1 MKKLKLTQ
9 AEIDKL
15 VVVDR
20 VAVKPTGVGVG
31 LNDVDFRVVVEG
43 GLIWQYLMWKSM
55 IQRCFS
61 EKEKQRHPTYKD
73 VTCCDE
79 WLSFANFVEW
89 CNKEVGYKGKPVG
102 LELDKDILAIGNK
115 VYSKDTCC
123 FVPPQINMLF
133 CTAGAKRGKFPIGVI
148 EVKGRFVARL
158 KMYGRK
164 VNVGSYDTPERAFQ
178 AYKIAKESHV
188 KSMALQY
195 KDVLR
200 PDVFDALMVWQ
211 VDIFS

>member
-1 MKKLKLTQ
+1 MKKLKLSQ

-15 VVVDR
+15 VVVERR
-20 VAVKPTGVGVG
+20 VVKATVEGVG
-31 LNDVDFRVVVEG
+31 LLDVDFVTRISGSRV
-43 GLIWQYLMWKSM
+43 WQLELWRGMLK
-55 IQRCFS
+55 RCFS
-61 EKEKQRHPTYKD
+61 KHTHIKNPTYVD
-73 VTCCDE
+73 VTVCDE
-79 WLSFANFVEW
+79 WLSFGNFLEW
-89 CNKEVGYKGKPVG
+89 LNKEVGYKGKPIG
-102 LELDKDILAIGNK
+102 FELDKDILAIGNK
-115 VYSKDTCC
+115 VYSEDTCC
-123 FVPPQINMLF
+123 FVPPQINSLF
-133 CTAGAKRGKFPIGVI
+133 CATGAKRGKCPIGVI

-158 KMYGRK
+158 KMYGCK

-200 PDVFDALMVWQ
+200 PDVFDALMAWQ

>member
-1 MKKLKLTQ
+1 MRKLKLSQ

-15 VVVDR
+15 VVVERR
-20 VAVKPTGVGVG
+20 VVKATVHGVG
-31 LNDVDFRVVVEG
+31 LLDVDFVTKTSGASV
-43 GLIWQYLMWKSM
+43 WQHELWRGMLK
-55 IQRCFS
+55 RCFS
-61 EKEKQRHPTYKD
+61 KGAYIKTPTYVD
-73 VTCCDE
+73 VTVCDE
-79 WLSFANFVEW
+79 WLSFGNFLEW
-89 CNKEVGYKGKPVG
+89 VNKEVECKGKPVG
-102 LELDKDILAIGNK
+102 MQLDKDILIQDNR
-115 VYSKDTCC
+115 VYSPHTCC
-123 FVPPQINMLF
+123 FVPPQINSLL
-133 CTAGAKRGKFPIGVI
+133 CATGAKRGKHPIGVI

-200 PDVFDALMVWQ
+200 PEVYNALMSWEA
-211 VDIFS
+211 DIFS

>member
-1 MKKLKLTQ
+1 MKKLKLSQ

-15 VVVDR
+15 VVVERR
-20 VAVKPTGVGVG
+20 VVKATVEGVG
-31 LNDVDFRVVVEG
+31 LLDVDFVTRISGARV
-43 GLIWQYLMWKSM
+43 WQLVLWRGMLK
-55 IQRCFS
+55 RCFS
-61 EKEKQRHPTYKD
+61 KDAYIKNPTYAD
-73 VTCCDE
+73 VTVCDE
-79 WLSFANFVEW
+79 WLSFANFIEW

-123 FVPPQINMLF
+123 FVPHQINMLF
-133 CTAGAKRGKFPIGVI
+133 CTAGAKRGEHPIGVI

-178 AYKIAKESHV
+178 AYKIAKEAHV
-188 KSMALQY
+188 KVVADRY
-195 KDVLR
+195 KEVLK
-200 PDVFDALMVWQ
+200 PDVYAALMSWEA
-211 VDIFS
+211 DIFS

>member
-1 MKKLKLTQ
+1 MKKLKLSQ

-15 VVVDR
+15 VVVER
-20 VAVKPTGVGVG
+20 RAVKATVHGVG
-31 LNDVDFRVVVEG
+31 LLDVDFVTRISGASV
-43 GLIWQYLMWKSM
+43 WQHELWRGMLK
-55 IQRCFS
+55 RCFS
-61 EKEKQRHPTYKD
+61 KHTYIKDPTYVD
-73 VTCCDE
+73 VTVCDE
-79 WLSFANFVEW
+79 WLSFANFIEW

-123 FVPPQINMLF
+123 FVPHQINSLF
-133 CTAGAKRGKFPIGVI
+133 CAAGAKRGKHPIGVK

>member
-1 MKKLKLTQ
+1 MRKLKLSQ

-15 VVVDR
+15 VVVERR
-20 VAVKPTGVGVG
+20 VVKPTSFGVGYSDSLFQPSIG
-31 LNDVDFRVVVEG
+31 GKVV
-43 GLIWQYLMWKSM
+43 WQYALWKAVLA
-55 IQRCFS
+55 RCFPN
-61 EKEKQRHPTYKD
+61 KTRAGKPTYQD

-79 WLSFANFVEW
+79 WLSFSNFVEW
-89 CNKEVGYKGKPVG
+89 VNKEVDYKGKPVN

-133 CTAGAKRGKFPIGVI
+133 CTAGAKRGKHPIGVI
-148 EVKGRFVARL
+148 EVKGRFVAGL
-158 KMYGRK
+158 NMYGRK

>member
-1 MKKLKLTQ
+1 MKKLKLSQ

-15 VVVDR
+15 VVVERR
-20 VAVKPTGVGVG
+20 VVKATVHGVG
-31 LNDVDFRVVVEG
+31 LLDVDFVTKISGASV
-43 GLIWQYLMWKSM
+43 WQLELWRGMLK
-55 IQRCFS
+55 RCFS
-61 EKEKQRHPTYKD
+61 KGAYIKNPTYVD
-73 VTCCDE
+73 VTVCDE
-79 WLSFANFVEW
+79 WLSFANFIEW

-123 FVPPQINMLF
+123 FVPPQINLLF
-133 CTAGAKRGKFPIGVI
+133 CATGAKRGKYPIGVI

-164 VNVGSYDTPERAFQ
+164 VNVGGYDTPERAFQ
-178 AYKIAKESHV
+178 AYKIAKEAHV

-200 PDVFDALMVWQ
+200 PDVFDALMAWQ

>member
-1 MKKLKLTQ
+1 MKKLKLSQ

-15 VVVDR
+15 VVVER
-20 VAVKPTGVGVG
+20 RTVEPSVLGVG
-31 LNDVDFRVVVEG
+31 LLDVDFVTRISGASV
-43 GLIWQYLMWKSM
+43 WQLELWRGMLK
-55 IQRCFS
+55 RCFS
-61 EKEKQRHPTYKD
+61 EDAHIKTPTYVD
-73 VTCCDE
+73 VTVCDG
-79 WLSFANFVEW
+79 WFSFANFLEW
-89 CNKEVGYKGKPVG
+89 VNKEVDYKGKPEG
-102 LELDKDILAIGNK
+102 LQLDKDIIVKGNK
-115 VYSKDTCC
+115 IYSPHTCC
-123 FVPPQINMLF
+123 FVPPQINSLF
-133 CTAGAKRGKFPIGVI
+133 CATGAKRGKYPIGVI

-158 KMYGRK
+158 KMYGCK

-200 PDVFDALMVWQ
+200 PDVFDALMAWQ

>member
-1 MKKLKLTQ
+1 MRKLKLSQ

-15 VVVDR
+15 VVVERR
-20 VAVKPTGVGVG
+20 VVKATVHGVG
-31 LNDVDFRVVVEG
+31 LLDVDFVTKTSGASV
-43 GLIWQYLMWKSM
+43 WQHELWRGMLK
-55 IQRCFS
+55 RCFS
-61 EKEKQRHPTYKD
+61 KGAYIKTPTYVD
-73 VTCCDE
+73 VTVCDE
-79 WLSFANFVEW
+79 WLSFANFIEW

-123 FVPPQINMLF
+123 FVPHQINSLF
-133 CTAGAKRGKFPIGVI
+133 CATGAKRGKHPIGVI

-200 PDVFDALMVWQ
+200 PDVLDALMAWE